1 MEDDIFVS
9 LRDVN
14 EIIDNQL
21 QKIKD
26 SGKKRLTPAEL
37 NLQIVKKE
45 IDRII
50 NRIGIDKSK
59 VEDRT
64 QYHYNCGADMRGET

>member
-37 NLQIVKKE
+37 NLQIVRKE
-45 IDRII
+45 INRII
-50 NRIGIDKSK
+50 NRIGIDRSK
-59 VEDRT
+59 VKDRT
-64 QYHYNCGADMRGET
+64 QYCSNCGADMREES